1 MSLQPPTYSEVCT
14 SRDNTRESLG
24 TEGVSYKDLLG
35 CVKLLTAY
43 RDANTCSN
51 SEYFKKSV
59 RWQLGYKNPY
69 HPMNHFSSYRNEG
82 RGARSEGESVS
93 SEYIRKSVDLV
104 AAMAE
109 LCL

>member
-1 MSLQPPTYSEVCT
+1 
-14 SRDNTRESLG
+14 
-24 TEGVSYKDLLG
+24 
-35 CVKLLTAY
+35 
-43 RDANTCSN
+43 
-51 SEYFKKSV
+51 
-59 RWQLGYKNPY
+59 
-69 HPMNHFSSYRNEG
+69 MNHFSSYRNEG

>member
-51 SEYFKKSV
+51 SEYFK
-59 RWQLGYKNPY
+59 
-69 HPMNHFSSYRNEG
+69 
-82 RGARSEGESVS
+82 
-93 SEYIRKSVDLV
+93 
-104 AAMAE
+104 
-109 LCL
+109 